1 MPKPP
6 RIRAAVLAAAV
17 LLPALITGCARG
29 PAAQAR
35 GPAEGGLS
43 GQKLSW
49 KDCPAPSEAEGGGSA
64 PTPLPNNGRW
74 QCATM
79 KAPLNWN
86 APESGTIDIA
96 L

>member
-6 RIRAAVLAAAV
+6 RIRATALTTAT
-17 LLPALITGCARG
+17 LLPALITGCARDPGLTQGG
-29 PAAQAR
+29 P
-35 GPAEGGLS
+35 L
-43 GQKLSW
+43 GQMLAW
-49 KDCPAPSEAEGGGSA
+49 KDCPVPPQSEGGGSA
-64 PTPLPNNGRW
+64 PAPLPNNGRW